1 MPGKKE
7 KSKWSFRSIF
17 SRSKSKNAGQDS
29 GINGTSVQKQQT
41 PPSYTNIA
49 SGYKQLLVDADA
61 LGNAKIKHD
70 KKDDLEKLHKKKSDL
85 YQKYEEAISVSG
97 ANESTVQSW
106 QRENMESNKQ
116 SAEIVFE
123 ATEKK
128 VSKNIEAREALE
140 KHKGTALVKV
150 VQHATE
156 VKKKDDVMEEDLF
169 APIQSGLT
177 QKERKVQEDKR
188 RALAAKKE
196 ELAEER
202 KEAEAKNAK
211 KESRDSK
218 MEKAGFLS
226 TMGGFLGTV
235 FGSIADSAET
245 LASAGVDTKSSLD
258 SLKKGETGRLEFLK
272 DNSTSWTG
280 GLGIAAAGLSLI
292 SGIVSMVELGRGLV
306 KTIKHSKKG
315 HSDAQEKWLDARTAL
330 GNICETVSN
339 LIGAVAPFTSMI
351 PFLGSV
357 LGIADSG
364 LQMVV
369 GSMNLATNSVHAVM
383 MRHDKEKLWKEIE
396 RKRKKYVAAKNEEDA
411 RYFDVDSIGDNHTA
425 SQAYD
430 RKQKFSSIDQKRRG
444 LLKTVAEA
452 QNIEKIER
460 TAKTSKNASEF
471 AGAEMEISTRLSAMR
486 RDWHEGKLGMTRE
499 DYKKSMHQM
508 EALQLMSQY
517 RTAEKAAKKMHKA
530 IGHDVEGLAT
540 NGTKIVGN
548 ALSLAGQITAASG
561 FGATLIAA
569 GVGVNMVEGAY
580 EQGRTAGSFLYKQ
593 FRKFSGAQA
602 NKENTRAEMGAYLYD
617 KMISLGSD
625 NVEWDNNFFKLD
637 GVPDYRIREES
648 KSMNELYSIVR
659 RGLDARVSTLLGA
672 TTADDMKGALAEAF
686 GQED

>member
-1 MPGKKE
+1 MPGKE
-7 KSKWSFRSIF
+7 KKWSFRSIF

-49 SGYKQLLVDADA
+49 FEYKKLLTDAET
-61 LGNAKIKHD
+61 LGNAEVKHN
-70 KKDDLEKLHKKKSDL
+70 KKDDLEKLHKRKSDL
-85 YQKYEEAISVSG
+85 NQKYAEAISVSG
-97 ANESTVQSW
+97 ANEDTVQSW
-106 QRENMESNKQ
+106 QRENMASAKQ
-116 SAEIVFE
+116 SAEIVVE
-123 ATEKK
+123 TTDKK
-128 VSKNIEAREALE
+128 LSKNIEARESLE
-140 KHKGTALVKV
+140 KHKDSALVKV
-150 VQHATE
+150 VQYATK
-156 VKKKDDVMEEDLF
+156 VKKKDEVMEEDLF

-177 QKERKVQEDKR
+177 KKERKVEEDKR

-196 ELAEER
+196 KLAEER
-202 KEAEAKNAK
+202 KEAEAKSAK

-235 FGSIADSAET
+235 FGSIADSVET
-245 LASAGVDTKSSLD
+245 LADAGVETKSSLD
-258 SLKKGETGRLEFLK
+258 ALKQGKKGRLEFLK

-306 KTIKHSKKG
+306 QAIKHNRKKNV
-315 HSDAQEKWLDARTAL
+315 DAQEKWLDARTAL

-339 LIGAVAPFTSMI
+339 LIGAVAPFTSMV
-351 PFLGSV
+351 PFLGSS
-357 LGIADSG
+357 LAIADSG
-364 LQMVV
+364 LQIVV
-369 GSMNLATNSVHAVM
+369 GSMNLATNSVHAVK

-396 RKRKKYVAAKNEEDA
+396 RKRKKYADA
-411 RYFDVDSIGDNHTA
+411 GSIDASYFDVDSVEGKSIS
-425 SQAYD
+425 SQNGK

-452 QNIEKIER
+452 QGIEKIELNE
-460 TAKTSKNASEF
+460 KSSKNASEF
-471 AGAEMEISTRLSAMR
+471 AGAEMEISTKLSAMR
-486 RDWHEGKLGMTRE
+486 RDWHEGKSGMTRE

-569 GVGVNMVEGAY
+569 GVGVNLAEGAY

-593 FRKFSGAQA
+593 FRKFSGAEA
-602 NKENTRAEMGAYLYD
+602 NKQNTRAEMGAYLYD
-617 KMISLGSD
+617 KMLSLGPD
-625 NVEWDNNFFKLD
+625 YVEWDGNFFKLD
-637 GVPDYRIREES
+637 NSVPDYRVREES